1 MGVANNERR
10 KLPAS
15 PPTSGTQYYNT
26 IYGAAIESLRP
37 VYNSAFF
44 SGTCGLSPDVRPAVQ
59 PPPAEAP
66 IRNPDARAV
75 PMYYLSRSRRLRPI
89 DSRQKSEIAL
99 AIVFS
104 SCNATGLIR

>member
-1 MGVANNERR
+1 MARQSSRSGLCIIQRFSQARVGFPRMFALRC
-10 KLPAS
+10 S
-15 PPTSGTQYYNT
+15 PH
-26 IYGAAIESLRP
+26 
-37 VYNSAFF
+37 
-44 SGTCGLSPDVRPAVQ
+44 
-59 PPPAEAP
+59 PAEAP